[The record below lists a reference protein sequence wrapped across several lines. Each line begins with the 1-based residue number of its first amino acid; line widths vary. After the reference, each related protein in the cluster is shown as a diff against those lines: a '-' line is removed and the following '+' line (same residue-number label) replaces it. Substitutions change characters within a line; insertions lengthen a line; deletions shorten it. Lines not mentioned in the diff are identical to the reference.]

1 MFEVAAF
8 ELRRRRR
15 GVVVSVLVAATV
27 GLLLGE
33 SIDTTDLALMHVVG
47 GLYLLV
53 CAAIGLLASV
63 VVDRPRR
70 AQGIG
75 LGVVFGGYLLD
86 TLTLDTDFEWV
97 GAFAQSRYIDPGDLL
112 TRGEIDPEGVA
123 VLVVGVCLLVIVAAE
138 LFERRDVPG

>member
-1 MFEVAAF
+1 
-8 ELRRRRR
+8 
-15 GVVVSVLVAATV
+15 
-27 GLLLGE
+27 
-33 SIDTTDLALMHVVG
+33 MHVVG

-86 TLTLDTDFEWV
+86 TLTLDTDFE
-97 GAFAQSRYIDPGDLL
+97 
-112 TRGEIDPEGVA
+112 
-123 VLVVGVCLLVIVAAE
+123 
-138 LFERRDVPG
+138 